1 MLSLNFAIYNPFRTK
16 WFRQI
21 DYVSYEP
28 SLTKNKAL
36 EIQITKWAAYRLFA
50 ISLDTC
56 WYGTDHG
63 GISFDMELFGYF
75 FLIRIYDKRHW
86 DHENWR
92 WEEYDTKNDSNGTY

>member
-36 EIQITKWAAYRLFA
+36 EIQITKWAVYRLFA

-56 WYGTDHG
+56 W
-63 GISFDMELFGYF
+63 
-75 FLIRIYDKRHW
+75 
-86 DHENWR
+86 
-92 WEEYDTKNDSNGTY
+92 